1 LEPPVKIAPELAA
14 VSLVMTVKRRLSV
27 HKFIHNP
34 STRKE
39 LNSESK
45 HNVVGAKKRFEKSR
59 ED

>member
-1 LEPPVKIAPELAA
+1 LFRELAE

-39 LNSESK
+39 RNSESK
-45 HNVVGAKKRFEKSR
+45 DTVVGEKKRFEKSR

>member
-1 LEPPVKIAPELAA
+1 LFQELAA

-27 HKFIHNP
+27 HKFIHNN
-34 STRKE
+34 STRKK

-45 HNVVGAKKRFEKSR
+45 LNVVGEKKRFEKSR

>member
-1 LEPPVKIAPELAA
+1 LFQELAA
-14 VSLVMTVKRRLSV
+14 VSLVMTAVKRRLSV

-34 STRKE
+34 SVRKE

-45 HNVVGAKKRFEKSR
+45 HNFVGEKKRFEKSR

>member
-1 LEPPVKIAPELAA
+1 LFRELAA
-14 VSLVMTVKRRLSV
+14 VRPVMTVKRRLSV

-34 STRKE
+34 SVRKE

-45 HNVVGAKKRFEKSR
+45 HKFVGGKKRFEKSR